1 MNKKWLWLVSAFG
14 AVAYFEYTRYMKLLD
29 SISYVP
35 TNVRIS
41 RQGEFLQINFILRI
55 KNATDKSLELDSV
68 YAELFEKDLLLG
80 TFVMNQ
86 KVNIKA
92 NSITDVEVKGLT
104 SATQLLNLIA
114 KGNVLGATYTLKS
127 TSNIKFTVLGL
138 IAIPVSKIVIDS
150 EITLKISIIVIS
162 KPISFE
168 YALVGITLFSFSIV
182 NLILNEFI
190 LKSIFY
196 CLNLIFN
203 FQFYYNV

>member
-41 RQGEFLQINFILRI
+41 KKGEFLQLNFTLKI

-68 YAELFEKDLLLG
+68 YSELFEKDLLIG
-80 TFVMNQ
+80 TFVMKE

-92 NSITDVEVKGLT
+92 NAITNVEVIGLT

-114 KGNVLGATYTLKS
+114 KGNILGATYTLKS
-127 TSNIKFTVLGL
+127 ISNIKFTVLGL
-138 IAIPVSKIVIDS
+138 IAIPVPVKDVSTFRDPNLQSQVK
-150 EITLKISIIVIS
+150 TAYTQFIS
-162 KPISFE
+162 
-168 YALVGITLFSFSIV
+168 LF
-182 NLILNEFI
+182 
-190 LKSIFY
+190 KK
-196 CLNLIFN
+196 
-203 FQFYYNV
+203 

>member
-41 RQGEFLQINFILRI
+41 KKGEFLQLNFTLKI

-68 YAELFEKDLLLG
+68 YSELFEKNLLIG
-80 TFVMNQ
+80 TFVMKE

-92 NSITDVEVKGLT
+92 NAITNVEVIGLT

-114 KGNVLGATYTLKS
+114 KGNILGATYTLKS
-127 TSNIKFTVLGL
+127 ISNIKFTVLGL
-138 IAIPVSKIVIDS
+138 IAIPVPVKDVSTFRDPNLQSQVK
-150 EITLKISIIVIS
+150 TAYTQFIS
-162 KPISFE
+162 
-168 YALVGITLFSFSIV
+168 LF
-182 NLILNEFI
+182 
-190 LKSIFY
+190 KK
-196 CLNLIFN
+196 
-203 FQFYYNV
+203 

>member
-41 RQGEFLQINFILRI
+41 KKGEFLQLNFTLKI

-68 YAELFEKDLLLG
+68 YSELFEKNLLIG
-80 TFVMNQ
+80 TFVMKE

-92 NSITDVEVKGLT
+92 NAITNVEVIGLT

-114 KGNVLGATYTLKS
+114 KGNILGDTYTLKS
-127 TSNIKFTVLGL
+127 ISNIKFTVLGL
-138 IAIPVSKIVIDS
+138 IEIPVPVKDVSTFRDPNLQSQVK
-150 EITLKISIIVIS
+150 TAYTQFIS
-162 KPISFE
+162 
-168 YALVGITLFSFSIV
+168 LF
-182 NLILNEFI
+182 
-190 LKSIFY
+190 KK
-196 CLNLIFN
+196 
-203 FQFYYNV
+203 

>member
-14 AVAYFEYTRYMKLLD
+14 AVAYFEYTRYMKLID

-55 KNATDKSLELDSV
+55 KNATDKSLELDNV
-68 YAELFEKDLLLG
+68 YAELFEKDSLLG

-92 NSITDVEVKGLT
+92 NSITDVDVKGLT

-138 IAIPVSKIVIDS
+138 IAIPV
-150 EITLKISIIVIS
+150 
-162 KPISFE
+162 PIKDVSTFRDPDLQSQVKAV
-168 YALVGITLFSFSIV
+168 YSQIKSLF
-182 NLILNEFI
+182 
-190 LKSIFY
+190 KK
-196 CLNLIFN
+196 
-203 FQFYYNV
+203 